1 MILLCENGMCSVV
14 ASRSTRFAI
23 ATMCIAVS
31 QKLTVDFFCEIKKGG
46 KHCGEKHSLLATILP
61 SGWWHANQFGFVYLF
76 SSVPCCIAIHTTCGE
91 ETSQSM
97 CKHIIS
103 SFLKRRKNVCLRDT
117 NLFYLSN

>member
-1 MILLCENGMCSVV
+1 MILLCENGMCSIV

-31 QKLTVDFFCEIKKGG
+31 QKLTVDFFCEIKKGENIAV
-46 KHCGEKHSLLATILP
+46 KSTHFWLLP

-91 ETSQSM
+91 ETSESM

-103 SFLKRRKNVCLRDT
+103 SYIFYKRRKNVCLRDT